1 MEINII
7 KDEKNDLEV
16 EVNSQTMVELVR
28 VYLNKDSAVKLGA
41 WKKPHYSKPFVL
53 KVKTEGKA
61 AKKAL
66 QDAITLAQK
75 ELGKYKD
82 EFKKAK

>member
-1 MEINII
+1 MNIEII

-16 EVNSQTMVELVR
+16 TIDNQTVAELVR
-28 VYLNKDSAVKLGA
+28 VYLNKDDKVKLGA
-41 WKKPHYSKPFVL
+41 WRKDHYSKPIRL
-53 KVKTEGKA
+53 KVVTEGKT

-66 QDAITLAQK
+66 SEAISKASKDLD
-75 ELGKYKD
+75 KYKD

>member
-1 MEINII
+1 MEINIL
-7 KDEKNDLEV
+7 KDDKNDLEV
-16 EVNSQTMVELVR
+16 EIDNQTVAELVR

-41 WKKPHYSKPFVL
+41 WKKPHYSKPFII

-66 QDAITLAQK
+66 QDAITAAQK
-75 ELGKYKD
+75 DLSKYKE

>member
-1 MEINII
+1 MEINIL

-16 EVNSQTMVELVR
+16 SINNQTVAELVR
-28 VYLNKDSAVKLGA
+28 VYLNKDDKVKLGA
-41 WKKPHYSKPFVL
+41 WRKDHYSKPIKL
-53 KVKTEGKA
+53 KIVTEGKT

-66 QDAITLAQK
+66 SDAIALASK
-75 ELGKYKD
+75 DLDKYKD